1 MINRGKRSK
10 QEKKEKK
17 IIKKTEQKAQAEN
30 VRQVIASRG
39 RKKKCHTATLLV
51 TA

>member
-10 QEKKEKK
+10 KSKKKK
-17 IIKKTEQKAQAEN
+17 KKTEQKAQAEN